1 VDGSPNHIAYAML
14 FAWPLVCIVLFV
26 VLPTELA
33 AISSLLGGYLL
44 LPSII
49 SVDLPLVP
57 PLDKTSVAAV
67 STLLLCWMKGQQK
80 RPPPQSWT
88 IYALCLAYIVAPIF
102 TSLGNSYELQYAGV
116 SIPGF
121 YPLDAVK
128 IAGRNFIF
136 LAPFFIGSRYL
147 SSSQSRILLLKAVAV
162 AALIYSLPML
172 FEVRFSPQLNK
183 WVYGYYPRSFE
194 TVMRGGGFRPNVF
207 IETGIMAATFVALAL
222 IAAIVA
228 TRGRWRIWR
237 VPGGA
242 ASAYLAALLVV
253 CKSLGAF
260 VYGAIAAPIVMF
272 TRPRTWTKVA
282 CALLLLACAYPELR
296 WHGLIPI
303 HHIADAA
310 KSISPARFESF
321 ETRVKNEDQLLS
333 KAEEK
338 PAFGWGAWG
347 RNRIYSAVTG
357 QDISLTDGEWV
368 IEFGTWGWLGYLSL
382 FGLFAAA
389 GLRAMRAV
397 GRENTTDN
405 IAIGGLS
412 ILLAVNVMDLLP
424 NATLSPV
431 LFLVAGSLARAVPVH
446 VRQQLRQTSKLEHA
460 AEPMLASSSG

>member
-1 VDGSPNHIAYAML
+1 LDGTPNHIAYAAL
-14 FAWPLVCIVLFV
+14 FAWPLVCIILFV

-88 IYALCLAYIVAPIF
+88 IYALCFAYIVAPIF

-147 SSSQSRILLLKAVAV
+147 SSSHSRILLLKSVAV
-162 AALIYSLPML
+162 AALLYSLPML
-172 FEVRFSPQLNK
+172 FEVRFSPQLNR

-207 IETGIMAATFVALAL
+207 IETGIMAATFIALAL

-228 TRGRWRIWR
+228 TRARWRIWR
-237 VPGGA
+237 VPAGA
-242 ASAYLAALLVV
+242 ASVYLAALLVV

-260 VYGAIAAPIVMF
+260 VYGALVAPIVMF

-303 HHIADAA
+303 HHISDFA
-310 KSISPARFESF
+310 KSVSPERFASF

-338 PAFGWGAWG
+338 PAFGWGTWG

-397 GRENTTDN
+397 GRERTSEN

-412 ILLAVNVMDLLP
+412 ILLAVNVIDLLP
-424 NATLSPV
+424 NATLSPI
-431 LFLVAGSLARAVPVH
+431 LFLVAGSLARAVPVR
-446 VRQQLRQTSKLEHA
+446 VARKVARTAQRGPVPA
-460 AEPMLASSSG
+460 AALASK

>member
-1 VDGSPNHIAYAML
+1 
-14 FAWPLVCIVLFV
+14 
-26 VLPTELA
+26 
-33 AISSLLGGYLL
+33 
-44 LPSII
+44 
-49 SVDLPLVP
+49 
-57 PLDKTSVAAV
+57 
-67 STLLLCWMKGQQK
+67 
-80 RPPPQSWT
+80 
-88 IYALCLAYIVAPIF
+88 
-102 TSLGNSYELQYAGV
+102 
-116 SIPGF
+116 
-121 YPLDAVK
+121 
-128 IAGRNFIF
+128 
-136 LAPFFIGSRYL
+136 
-147 SSSQSRILLLKAVAV
+147 
-162 AALIYSLPML
+162 
-172 FEVRFSPQLNK
+172 
-183 WVYGYYPRSFE
+183 
-194 TVMRGGGFRPNVF
+194 MRGGGFRPNVF

-347 RNRIYSAVTG
+347 RNRIYSATTG

-424 NATLSPV
+424 NATLSPII
-431 LFLVAGSLARAVPVH
+431 FLVAGSLARAVPARARRRAPEQPRVEA
-446 VRQQLRQTSKLEHA
+446 QPALA
-460 AEPMLASSSG
+460 AE